1 MDIEQLEALAFS
13 EDRAAALAKLVAGS
27 VEHSY
32 WTAIH
37 LQHAGDLSAV
47 DALLSRWPHKGSD
60 AQAMRQR
67 LERRQLLLRAGVDF
81 GSCAEEIARVSGASL
96 HAQRERA
103 ASANSFA
110 SELSQ
115 DFDVSK
121 EISKR
126 IKQRTSDLSAFNE
139 WADDALIARH
149 MELSPAQRQALVAR
163 LTVSGQPELA
173 HLVQVELVENRSTS
187 FGYASVH
194 HTLTLDQL
202 LSLRGTPKVEGNEQY
217 VIAVLAR
224 LAPPAHVDTDAPAV
238 LGPWIDAIVEFA
250 RTLPPSF
257 NRYRARALLAKID
270 FERARGRF
278 DRSLLIEYL
287 SLPLLASYSARERAA
302 RYASDAIVREQGMLT
317 AHAIPPLSAGEE
329 EIVRE
334 ACERLLLEDDSAG
347 AELAALLDPQWFG
360 ELRARVALCAGRGDA
375 EQWAQPFGPA
385 WVASLRDEV
394 RLQITAQNSL
404 RTRADAAVAVE
415 LALKNVPSLT
425 IKVFALDPV
434 AYFLARGRGIDATID
449 LDGMIAQHER
459 TLCFEHA
466 PIIAHRAAIAL
477 PECDAPGVYAVEF
490 IGAGRAARAF
500 IVKGQLRCTTTATV
514 AGTLLYVFDE
524 DGALVSD
531 AQVIMGGRSYRARED
546 GGVTLPF
553 SEASGPVAVL
563 LQRGSIAQVAHVE
576 LARERFELSAVARV
590 EREALV
596 AQKRAKILLHVM
608 LTNAG
613 SLAPLALLEDAQV
626 TINATRLD
634 GVSSSKDER
643 PTLSDERE
651 SVLELRVAEE
661 LASLSVTVRG
671 TVRLTTG
678 QRVPLEA
685 SVSLDV
691 NGINNTSDCG
701 ELYLSR
707 SSSGYTLECLGKSG
721 EPRPHLPV
729 TCYLRYRG
737 LNDSRTVA
745 LQSNEHGRIAL
756 GPLDAIEWLSVAPAG
771 DATRMWTFAP
781 LAVSPAQ
788 IHTIEGQRIA
798 IAVDNPRGFERA
810 GLSLFSLAGGAHRE
824 DHSAKCRVEDNALVI
839 EGLAPGAYVLRTTPR
854 GAATSII
861 VAERSARVTHGFAT
875 QPGST
880 IELRAPSAFARSA
893 AIEGDSLLIRV
904 ENVTPTTR
912 VHVIATRF
920 IATPALRS
928 SAPALRRRVARAHV
942 PERNAFLSDRQ
953 LSDEYRYVIER
964 KHAKRRAGVLLDKPS
979 LLSNPWARGS
989 TDTARE
995 LLSEGVTYARAQMA
1009 PSAPPPPS
1017 ARPIAQPRADHSG
1030 AEAALRTYDFLAQPA
1045 ALIANVTV
1053 AADGVARLP
1062 LEALGPARTARI
1074 LTVDGQD
1081 AHEFEFALPELP
1093 SATRDLRLAHA
1104 LAADAHA
1111 LELRTVEPAPA
1122 QRQIVVDDVRTA
1134 RLELLDSVAGLWRT
1148 FAALEPSSAP
1158 SEWTWITQ
1166 WPGFD
1171 EARKHALYSE
1181 HACHE
1186 LHIFLWRRDPDFFA
1200 RVVRPHLANKRH
1212 KTFVDRALLGEDLS
1226 RFLEPWALGRLNAIE
1241 RALLARAHPPA
1252 RAALTR
1258 WMADAVELVPPDPDR
1273 DRRLLDTILGASGL
1287 EGGAFSD
1294 AADELTT
1301 IVEEAR
1307 TRGRGGQSA
1316 DSGPYQARAEA
1327 AMEVDDDEAAEP
1339 EEAEEKE
1346 ADEAVDRDHFSAS
1359 VGAGGGGALRSKLDL
1374 DDRRRATPLFRA
1386 PDKTQEW
1393 AESNWWRT
1401 REEHAGPAKA
1411 QPNRLWLDWVR
1422 HEDGPFL
1429 SAHFAECATSFTEAL
1444 CAIAVLDVPFVAAAH
1459 ETQLDDV
1466 RYTVTVRSHA
1476 LAASTRIVEA
1486 SLDRSSTANPS
1497 ADPIL
1502 IGQRYLRDNDRD
1514 EYVAN
1519 VRRDKY
1525 VTGPMLVGVPYVCRV
1540 VVSNPTSSER
1550 ELDLLL
1556 QIPRGALPVS
1566 RGFFT
1571 RSTRL
1576 WLGAYATESVEYAF
1590 YFPREGRF
1598 SHFGAHVSAGDQLV
1612 AYAEGATID
1621 AVRSIDTSDL
1631 TSWDHLSQHGSLD
1644 ALIEHLRERNLGRV
1658 DLGRIAWRM
1667 RDREAF
1673 DAVISLL
1680 ESRLHFDERLWAYAL
1695 VHRDAER
1702 ARAWLR
1708 HQSNFIEPARPA
1720 LDRAVIE
1727 LDPIAR
1733 GWNEHLEYAPLIN
1746 ARAHRVGAR
1755 TRVLNAGLSAQY
1767 QRFIETLAHRAEVS
1781 DDDLLSLAHYLFAQD
1796 RFDEAIA
1803 ALDRVRDERV
1813 TARVAYDYLRA
1824 YARCS
1829 LGDLAGA
1836 RSLATPWVAHP
1847 VDRWRDRFVELV
1859 AALDEAERGTTVT
1872 VADGEKREPR
1882 LAASAAAEPSLDLTI
1897 EGATAH
1903 IQHRNVRECELRLY
1917 RMDVELLFSRQPFV
1931 QGDIERFSWISP
1943 GHSQR
1948 VALDG
1953 DGRTSVALPGEFAR
1967 DNLVIEVRAGAA
1979 RKAIAWY
1986 AHDLSV
1992 EVTAAFGQLR
2002 VLRASTQRPL
2012 PATYVKVF
2020 ARSSDGTV
2028 AFFKD
2033 GYTDLRG
2040 RFDYASVSTNELDS
2054 TTRFAILVQ
2063 SDEAGATVLEAAPP
2077 QR

>member
-1 MDIEQLEALAFS
+1 MDIEQLEALAFG
-13 EDRAAALAKLVAGS
+13 EDRSRALAKLVAGS

-37 LQHAGDLSAV
+37 LQHAGDLPAV
-47 DALLSRWPHKGSD
+47 DALLSRWPHTGSD
-60 AQAMRQR
+60 SEAMRQR

-81 GSCAEEIARVSGASL
+81 AACASEIARTSDASL

-103 ASANSFA
+103 ASANSDP
-110 SELSQ
+110 SELGQ
-115 DFDVSK
+115 DFDVAA
-121 EISKR
+121 EIAKR

-139 WADDALIARH
+139 WADDALVARH

-173 HLVQVELVENRSTS
+173 HLVQIELVENRATS

-194 HTLTLDQL
+194 QSLTLDQL

-217 VIAVLAR
+217 VLAVLAR
-224 LAPPAHVDTDAPAV
+224 LAPPAHVDNNAPGV
-238 LGPWIDAIVEFA
+238 LGPWIDAVVEFT

-278 DRSLLIEYL
+278 DRSLLSEYL
-287 SLPLLASYSARERAA
+287 SLPLLASYADRERAG
-302 RYASDAIVREQGMLT
+302 RHASDAIVREQGMLS
-317 AHAIPPLSAGEE
+317 AQAIPALSAGEE

-347 AELAALLDPQWFG
+347 DELAALLDPQWFG

-375 EQWAQPFGPA
+375 EQWAQPFGAA
-385 WVASLRDEV
+385 WVAALRDEV
-394 RLQITAQNSL
+394 RLKITAQNSL
-404 RTRADAAVAVE
+404 RTRADAAVTVE
-415 LALKNVPSLT
+415 LALKNVSSLT

-434 AYFLARGRGIDATID
+434 AYFLARGRSIDPTID

-459 TLCFEHA
+459 SLRFEHA
-466 PIIAHRAAIAL
+466 PILAHRASIAL

-500 IVKGQLRCTTTATV
+500 IVKGQLRCTATPTI

-524 DGALVSD
+524 DGALLTD
-531 AQVIMGGRSYRARED
+531 AQVIMGGRSYSARED

-553 SEASGPVAVL
+553 SDASGPVAVL
-563 LQRGSIAQVAHVE
+563 LQRGAIAQVAQVE
-576 LARERFELSAVARV
+576 LARERFELAAVARV
-590 EREALV
+590 ERESLV
-596 AQKRAKILLHVM
+596 AQKRAKILLRAV

-613 SLAPLALLEDAQV
+613 TLAPIALLEDAEV
-626 TINATRLD
+626 TLAATRLD

-661 LASLSVTVRG
+661 LASLSVTLRG

-685 SVSLDV
+685 TVSLDV
-691 NGINNTSDCG
+691 NGVNGTSDCG

-707 SSSGYTLECLGKSG
+707 SASGYTLECLGKSG
-721 EPRPHLPV
+721 EPRPHLPL

-737 LNDSRTVA
+737 LNESRTVA
-745 LQSNEHGRIAL
+745 LQSNEHGRVAL

-771 DATRMWTFAP
+771 GPTRLWTFAP
-781 LAVSPAQ
+781 MAIAPAQ
-788 IHTIEGQRIA
+788 IHSIEGQRVA
-798 IAVDNPRGFERA
+798 LAVDNPRGFERA

-824 DHSAKCRVEDNALVI
+824 DHSGKCRVEDNALII
-839 EGLAPGAYVLRTTPR
+839 EGLAPGAYVLRTSPR
-854 GAATSII
+854 GAQTSII
-861 VAERSARVTHGFAT
+861 VAERSARVSSGFAT

-880 IELRAPSAFARSA
+880 IELRAPPAFARSA
-893 AIEGDSLLIRV
+893 AIDGDSLVIRV
-904 ENVTPTTR
+904 ENATQTTR
-912 VHVIATRF
+912 VHVIGTRF

-928 SAPALRRRVARAHV
+928 ASATVLRRSVARPHV
-942 PERNAFLSDRQ
+942 PASNAFLSDRQ

-964 KHAKRRAGVLLDKPS
+964 RHAKRRAGVLLDKPS
-979 LLSNPWARGS
+979 LLSNPWARAS

-995 LLSEGVTYARAQMA
+995 LLSEGAAFARAQMA
-1009 PSAPPPPS
+1009 PSAPPPPCAKPVVQS
-1017 ARPIAQPRADHSG
+1017 RAEHSS

-1045 ALIANVTV
+1045 ALIANLTV
-1053 AADGVARLP
+1053 GPDGVARLP

-1074 LTVDGQD
+1074 VTADTEG
-1081 AHEFEFALPELP
+1081 AHEFEFALPERP
-1093 SATRDLRLAHA
+1093 CATRDLRLAHA

-1111 LELRTVEPAPA
+1111 IELRAVEPAPA
-1122 QRQIVVDDVRTA
+1122 QREIVVDDVRTA

-1148 FAALEPSSAP
+1148 FAALAPSSAP
-1158 SEWTWITQ
+1158 AEWAFVTQ
-1166 WPGFD
+1166 WPAFD
-1171 EARKHALYSE
+1171 EARKRALYSE

-1186 LHIFLWRRDPDFFA
+1186 LHVFLWRRDPDFFA
-1200 RVVRPHLANKRH
+1200 AVVRPHLANKRH

-1258 WMADAVELVPPDPDR
+1258 WMADAVELTPPDPDHE
-1273 DRRLLDTILGASGL
+1273 RRLLDTILGASGL

-1294 AADELTT
+1294 AADQLTE
-1301 IVEEAR
+1301 VLEDAAP
-1307 TRGRGGQSA
+1307 RGRGGQFGGE
-1316 DSGPYQARAEA
+1316 GPYQARAEA
-1327 AMEVDDDEAAEP
+1327 SMDLDDEAAAP
-1339 EEAEEKE
+1339 EEAEEKMAEE
-1346 ADEAVDRDHFSAS
+1346 ADDGDRFGAG
-1359 VGAGGGGALRSKLDL
+1359 VGSGGGGPRSRLDL

-1422 HEDGPFL
+1422 HDDGPFL
-1429 SAHFAECATSFTEAL
+1429 SPHFAECATSFTEAL

-1476 LAASTRIVEA
+1476 LAASTRIVHA
-1486 SLDRSSTANPS
+1486 SLDGAAS

-1514 EYVAN
+1514 EYVGN

-1525 VTGPMLVGVPYVCRV
+1525 VTGPMLVGVAYVCRV

-1550 ELDLLL
+1550 ALDLLR

-1576 WLGAYATESVEYAF
+1576 WLAAYATESVEYAF

-1598 SHFGAHVSAGDQLV
+1598 SHFGAHVSAGAQLV
-1612 AYAEGATID
+1612 ACAEGAQLD
-1621 AVRSIDTSDL
+1621 VVRSIDRSDV

-1644 ALIEHLRERNLGRV
+1644 ALLLHLREHNLGRI

-1667 RDREAF
+1667 REREAF

-1695 VHRDAER
+1695 VHRDADR

-1708 HQSNFIEPARPA
+1708 HQSSYIAPARPA
-1720 LDRAVIE
+1720 LDRAMIE
-1727 LDPIAR
+1727 LDPVER
-1733 GWNEHLEYAPLIN
+1733 GWHEHLEYAPLIN

-1755 TRVLNAGLSAQY
+1755 TRVLNAGLAAQY
-1767 QRFIETLAHRAEVS
+1767 TRFIETLAHRAEVS

-1836 RSLATPWVAHP
+1836 RALATPWVAYP
-1847 VDRWRDRFVELV
+1847 VDRWRQRFAELV
-1859 AALDEAERGTTVT
+1859 AALDEAERGPAATVS
-1872 VADGEKREPR
+1872 DGENREPR

-1897 EGATAH
+1897 EAGTAH

-1943 GHSQR
+1943 GYSQR

-1953 DGRTSVALPGEFAR
+1953 DGRTSVSLPAEFAR
-1967 DNLVIEVRAGAA
+1967 GNLVIEVRARAA

-2002 VLRASTQRPL
+2002 VLRASTQRAL

-2028 AFFKD
+2028 SFFKD

-2040 RFDYASVSTNELDS
+2040 RFDYASVSTSELDS